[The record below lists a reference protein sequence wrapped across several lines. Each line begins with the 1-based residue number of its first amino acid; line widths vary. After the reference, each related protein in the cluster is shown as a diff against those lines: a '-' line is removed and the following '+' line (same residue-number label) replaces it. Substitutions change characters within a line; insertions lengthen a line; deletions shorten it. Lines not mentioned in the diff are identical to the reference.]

1 MVGGLWTTAPR
12 PRPRPAHAS
21 DGRDRSCLIHSDAA
35 EDAVVSHAVRC
46 FSLHYE
52 GEKHIQILL
61 HGGQIFYKLYLSWIT
76 GCHNLQSLS
85 QNMAVTKSVI
95 SSIPVQVFT
104 KPRYLKGRPPCI
116 SKGHKIKRSH
126 CGTKPSYSKA
136 RACYVRR
143 YAQGQTLG
151 FKRTFPK

>member
-1 MVGGLWTTAPR
+1 MGYGRPR
-12 PRPRPAHAS
+12 LRPRPAHAS

-85 QNMAVTKSVI
+85 QNMAVTKSVR
-95 SSIPVQVFT
+95 SIPVQVFT

-151 FKRTFPK
+151 FKRTFPA